1 MSEESNR
8 PYYGLMMLI
17 GILLLIASGLGIG
30 ALGGVIGFTFFLGVV
45 LLCYGA
51 IKFGTEY

>member
-1 MSEESNR
+1 MSEESNK

-30 ALGGVIGFTFFLGVV
+30 TLGGIIGFTLFIGFV
-45 LLCYGA
+45 LICYGA
-51 IKFGTEY
+51 IKFGSEF

>member
-1 MSEESNR
+1 MSEESNK

-17 GILLLIASGLGIG
+17 GILLLIASGLGLG
-30 ALGGVIGFTFFLGVV
+30 ALGGVIGFTIFIGVV

-51 IKFGTEY
+51 IKFASEF